1 MKIVLIFVFIFIKT
15 TTQED
20 CEQANPLG
28 HINKT
33 VTDENLKTFED
44 WKRFDDAQDNFCEPD
59 DEYDSANA
67 DYADLVTNPE
77 RFTGYKAPHAHK
89 IWNAIYKE
97 NCFEE

>member
-1 MKIVLIFVFIFIKT
+1 MKIVLIFVFIIIKT

-44 WKRFDDAQDNFCEPD
+44 WKRFDDVQDNFCELD
-59 DEYDSANA
+59 DEYDSAKA

-77 RFTGYKAPHAHK
+77 RYTGYKAPHAHK